1 MLAPLLFR
9 AIVDCMSDIESG
21 VLNPVDVS
29 NTTIDGFFGTFN
41 RVFDYQNPADYRLA
55 DYDRGYGKRLEDV
68 HALAYGSKMPNS
80 FLHYRSRVSLAT
92 HWADSEADAMDRA
105 RAIYALAATFSQYAG
120 QTVIRFM
127 DCEYDDAADVSR
139 PLRLE
144 IARTKIVEAD
154 APNEED
160 SHAKDEPAIAHVL
173 EILKPEARPAEY
185 AHLPLARFG
194 VGLPVELRRQ
204 VVARRAGSHKLA
216 TKVPIVPPQ
225 AIKTMVDF
233 VPARRGIVSL
243 DPDRD
248 LYRKTK
254 VEKLETLLFGD
265 QEANAFISELASR
278 NPSVFE
284 RFMRA
289 AGNDGKLFDA
299 DKDFPDLSF
308 LTARK
313 SDAPYTTEITTDDI
327 DAILAD
333 NAAFMQKP

>member
-55 DYDRGYGKRLEDV
+55 DYDRGYG
-68 HALAYGSKMPNS
+68 N
-80 FLHYRSRVSLAT
+80 
-92 HWADSEADAMDRA
+92 
-105 RAIYALAATFSQYAG
+105 
-120 QTVIRFM
+120 
-127 DCEYDDAADVSR
+127 CEYDDVADVSR

-216 TKVPIVPPQ
+216 TKEPIVPPQ